1 MFFFGGRSTAVL
13 VMCVCTHDN
22 CISVPLCLCF
32 SISLHLSL
40 PLSPSLPPS
49 LSLSLPLSPPLPLP
63 PQATQCFEKV
73 LAAQPGNYETLK
85 ILGSLYASS
94 SSSDKR
100 NTAISHLKKVTEE
113 FPDDVE
119 AWIELGGILEANDTE
134 VRQKIF

>member
-1 MFFFGGRSTAVL
+1 MSLFV
-13 VMCVCTHDN
+13 
-22 CISVPLCLCF
+22 SVSPF
-32 SISLHLSL
+32 HSISPSPSLLLSL
-40 PLSPSLPPS
+40 PLSLF
-49 LSLSLPLSPPLPLP
+49 LSLSPPLPLP

-134 VRQKIF
+134 VRQKNFWSPSEILIEPFKI